1 MSSNKENLILLLL
14 FVLTYLAGYIIGRM
28 YSGDGVKISSNK
40 LDSFFSKG
48 NKVNNTKEE
57 TKISIDSST
66 VVIDLKTDD
75 MEKKYDTMGDVS
87 HVSDNISDSVNRL
100 KNMKEGT

>member
-1 MSSNKENLILLLL
+1 MSSNKENVILLFL
-14 FVLTYLAGYIIGRM
+14 FILTYLAGYIIGRI
-28 YSGDGVKISSNK
+28 YSGTGVKIGTSK
-40 LDSFFSKG
+40 LDSFFSKE
-48 NKVNNTKEE
+48 NKVNNTKKE

-87 HVSDNISDSVNRL
+87 HVSDNISGSVNRL